1 MRLAIVA
8 SAVARPGMI
17 ATIIVAVLAS
27 SAFLGWMA
35 WQVFK
40 SAERAERDPRYL
52 RRRLLSMAMLYIGC
66 AVFAIAQ
73 VATGKEP
80 IKSLI
85 GLPIGV
91 MFIWMYLRAAIRVKA
106 PPREQAIGKDAPG

>member
-1 MRLAIVA
+1 MSLLTTT
-8 SAVARPGMI
+8 SAAPSPGMI
-17 ATIIVAVLAS
+17 ATIIVVVLAS

-35 WQVFK
+35 WRVFK

-52 RRRLLSMAMLYIGC
+52 HRRLLAMGMLYIGC
-66 AVFAIAQ
+66 ALFAIAQ
-73 VATGKEP
+73 VATGREP

-91 MFIWMYLRAAIRVKA
+91 MFIWMYLRAAIRVKV
-106 PPREQAIGKDAPG
+106 PPKEAGER